1 LAKRVAESKAAR
13 AAPSET
19 TRKYLSQT
27 DVPAWSLDQA
37 IRIPRAI
44 ADEHASRPTR
54 PIDVALAMKMQPSTG
69 GFRTLCGAAIAY
81 GLTDGGYNA
90 DTISITDLG
99 RRIIGE
105 PVDDPDGLAARR
117 EATLRPRVIREFL
130 TRYDGARMPRE
141 DVAINMLVGLG
152 VQRDTTKC
160 AFDLI
165 VEAAKGARFFKE
177 INGALYIDLH
187 HTPGVTKAEVIERE
201 DKDSPPEL
209 GDRSGEPVESP
220 VKPPGPPNVGQME
233 AKDPKDNRVFVSHGK
248 KRDLVPQLKEFLE
261 MVDFEPVV
269 SVERESVSKPV
280 TDKVMDDM
288 RLCSAAIIHVDG
300 DREVTNSKGEKETL
314 LNENVLIEIGAALA
328 LYRKRFILLVQDG
341 AKLPSNLQGL
351 FEVRY
356 EGSKMDA
363 EAALRLLRSLKDL
376 KNQPVT
382 RIE

>member
-1 LAKRVAESKAAR
+1 
-13 AAPSET
+13 
-19 TRKYLSQT
+19 
-27 DVPAWSLDQA
+27 
-37 IRIPRAI
+37 
-44 ADEHASRPTR
+44 
-54 PIDVALAMKMQPSTG
+54 
-69 GFRTLCGAAIAY
+69 
-81 GLTDGGYNA
+81 
-90 DTISITDLG
+90 
-99 RRIIGE
+99 
-105 PVDDPDGLAARR
+105 
-117 EATLRPRVIREFL
+117 
-130 TRYDGARMPRE
+130 
-141 DVAINMLVGLG
+141 
-152 VQRDTTKC
+152 
-160 AFDLI
+160 
-165 VEAAKGARFFKE
+165 
-177 INGALYIDLH
+177 
-187 HTPGVTKAEVIERE
+187 
-201 DKDSPPEL
+201 
-209 GDRSGEPVESP
+209 
-220 VKPPGPPNVGQME
+220 
-233 AKDPKDNRVFVSHGK
+233 
-248 KRDLVPQLKEFLE
+248 